1 MKERP
6 ILFSAPMVT
15 ALRAGRKTQTRRLV
29 RLRDGSLPQ
38 EDDIARHFDES
49 FHHFM
54 DFSKASPYWQPLP
67 CPQGQPGDR
76 LWVQENYRL
85 NLSDDRWVHYAA
97 DGPPTEGWQPWL
109 HPTPADLAKLAR
121 RKTHVGNLT
130 PGRFMYR
137 SLSRLTLE
145 IVSIRAEPL
154 QDTTEADALAEGMD
168 AATAAAIMHPEELVT
183 LAAADILAPHAKSR
197 IIFETVW
204 DTIHGPGSWKEN
216 PWVWVIN
223 FQPMNAESIRD
234 GQRPD

>member
-154 QDTTEADALAEGMD
+154 QDISGLDAFEEGIDMEGAPPPDFQRGIIAAWSINRYRTLWESLHGAD
-168 AATAAAIMHPEELVT
+168 
-183 LAAADILAPHAKSR
+183 
-197 IIFETVW
+197 
-204 DTIHGPGSWKEN
+204 SWNDN

-223 FQPMNAESIRD
+223 FQPMNAEVWD
-234 GQRPD
+234 GDPKAPPSR